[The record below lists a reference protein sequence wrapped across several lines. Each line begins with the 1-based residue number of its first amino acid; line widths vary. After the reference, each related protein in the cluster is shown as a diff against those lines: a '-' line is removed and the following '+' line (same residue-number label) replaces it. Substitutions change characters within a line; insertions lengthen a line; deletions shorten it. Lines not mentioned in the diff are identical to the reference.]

1 MRGLAQRRDRSGGE
15 GYLAGIKN
23 GAHSA
28 GGRSVAVDGGA
39 SPEGMVLV
47 AADCSEHFADLELAE
62 FTEAGV
68 GTFSEVAVVAEEG
81 FESGEDPGP
90 DAHAVEG
97 SDSVGPGNH

>member
-1 MRGLAQRRDRSGGE
+1 MALPEESRGSRTAPVAPVGE
-15 GYLAGIKN
+15 T
-23 GAHSA
+23 
-28 GGRSVAVDGGA
+28 VAFDGGA
-39 SPEGMVLV
+39 GPEGVVLV

-68 GTFSEVAVVAEEG
+68 GALLEVTVFAEEG

-97 SDSVGPGNH
+97 SDSVSPGNH